1 MYQLDL
7 TENKQ
12 YLCKKTYNTKLKK
25 KINKYLF
32 TSLFLISL
40 TNLFSQEST
49 RIQIDSAGFF
59 EKDDIKFSDATVLT
73 RDNKN
78 KVKISHEGVDLWC
91 NQAYFYGPTDIISE
105 GSNIYCELGF
115 YDTNSYNVYFIKE
128 YRV

>member
-1 MYQLDL
+1 
-7 TENKQ
+7 
-12 YLCKKTYNTKLKK
+12 LKK

-78 KVKISHEGVDLWC
+78 KVKISHKG
-91 NQAYFYGPTDIISE
+91 
-105 GSNIYCELGF
+105 
-115 YDTNSYNVYFIKE
+115 
-128 YRV
+128 